1 MVENENEP
9 LAQTT
14 RELALIPRGDLA
26 QNTFRMVFHMWR
38 MNSLG
43 SNPDGP
49 SDFRSVFEK
58 AKEAVRVNWPG
69 FEPKHDPSLFD

>member
-1 MVENENEP
+1 MTNDP

-14 RELALIPRGDLA
+14 GELALIPRGDLA

-43 SNPDGP
+43 SNPDGRL
-49 SDFRSVFEK
+49 SDFRSVFDK
-58 AKEAVRVNWPG
+58 ATESVRVNWPD
-69 FEPKHDPSLFD
+69 FEPKHHPGLFD